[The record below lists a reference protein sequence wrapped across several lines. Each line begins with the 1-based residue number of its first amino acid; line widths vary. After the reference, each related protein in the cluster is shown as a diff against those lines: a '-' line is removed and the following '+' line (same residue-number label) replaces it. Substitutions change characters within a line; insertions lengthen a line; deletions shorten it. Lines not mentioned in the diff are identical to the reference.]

1 MVEERQAGCCG
12 EVTYN
17 RGEKNQLEIVISGN
31 ALVQGS
37 HDGCLALK
45 LFVLLQLRRQV

>member
-1 MVEERQAGCCG
+1 MVEERQAGCRG
-12 EVTYN
+12 KVAYN
-17 RGEKNQLEIVISGN
+17 RCKKNQLEVVISGN

-45 LFVLLQLRRQV
+45 LFVRLQMRRQT